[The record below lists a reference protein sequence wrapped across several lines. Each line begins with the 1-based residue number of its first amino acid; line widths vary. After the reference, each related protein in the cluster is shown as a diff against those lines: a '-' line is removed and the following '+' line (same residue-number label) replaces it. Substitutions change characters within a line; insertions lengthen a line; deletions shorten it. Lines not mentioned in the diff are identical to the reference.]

1 MWCLGAI
8 YCLRRCLAIAHDH
21 LHDTCRYSRVGGIG
35 FKKIAGL
42 YLNVYAPNGTAST
55 TSSHAPTS
63 ATTSAPRLQPATTKA
78 PLLPVLVWI
87 HGGSFTFGGSTAY
100 DGDVFFEHR
109 QDVVLVTV
117 NYRLGALGWLG
128 GGVLL
133 ASSAQTAARFAFLAV
148 FVCVCIYAHGKENL
162 ARDCEVDHRFHCV

>member
-35 FKKIAGL
+35 FKKIAEECL

-63 ATTSAPRLQPATTKA
+63 ATTSAPRLQSATTKA

-100 DGDVFFEHR
+100 DGDAFFEHR

-128 GGVLL
+128 GGTIGKF
-133 ASSAQTAARFAFLAV
+133 SSDGSSVRFSRGVCLCVYLCARK
-148 FVCVCIYAHGKENL
+148 GKFSSRL
-162 ARDCEVDHRFHCV
+162 